1 MKRVHQILKGF
12 EEPLEEIAQLEYVK
26 AVIPGRIKRVLRT
39 AQAADAANS
48 HESVESGLSNPMC
61 EFWRLKKEDG
71 SRYLG
76 KKMKIFESQ
85 EESHVDR

>member
-1 MKRVHQILKGF
+1 MVLVERAMGFVH
-12 EEPLEEIAQLEYVK
+12 PLEEQNK
-26 AVIPGRIKRVLRT
+26 RGRDKTHDHLG
-39 AQAADAANS
+39 S
-48 HESVESGLSNPMC
+48 YYNPMC

-76 KKMKIFESQ
+76 KKMKVFESQ